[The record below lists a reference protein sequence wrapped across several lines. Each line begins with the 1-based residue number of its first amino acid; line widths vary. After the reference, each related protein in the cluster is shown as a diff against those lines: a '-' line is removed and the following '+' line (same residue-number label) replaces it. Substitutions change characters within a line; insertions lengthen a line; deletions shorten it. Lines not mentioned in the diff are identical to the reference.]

1 MESKIEKIDHI
12 DCITYRNRAILE
24 EDITIVTEGTV
35 SKILQKQNEIIDY
48 LNSQAQPEEIT
59 AERLYDV
66 NRKRLEDLTDKE
78 LKERGITKT
87 QETTEEWSWKFLK
100 GGCEPTDYS
109 KQPKMEEELHDKL
122 LEIWCGLLPTPSK
135 ASFDPEP
142 IRIRIEGTEKY
153 VKQLLDERERE
164 AKIEV
169 LTEIFQTCYQEDS
182 RTLELVQ
189 EKLQDL
195 KDLSLVLS

>member
-1 MESKIEKIDHI
+1 MEKK
-12 DCITYRNRAILE
+12 TLE
-24 EDITIVTEGTV
+24 QIRGEF
-35 SKILQKQNEIIDY
+35 
-48 LNSQAQPEEIT
+48 
-59 AERLYDV
+59 
-66 NRKRLEDLTDKE
+66 DKE
-78 LKERGITKT
+78 RIKEWDKT
-87 QETTEEWSWKFLK
+87 AMETYKQATQDTPEEWSWKFLK

-135 ASFDPEP
+135 ASFDREP

-182 RTLELVQ
+182 RTLELVE
-189 EKLQDL
+189 EKLAGLRDI
-195 KDLSLVLS
+195 